1 MNKYKY
7 LLIITLVII
16 LIANYKRIYEILDR
30 AYKFINLTD
39 YSLIEK
45 THYDYDSEKLRNI
58 SIKKKTLFNIPNN
71 IFQIYI
77 NQDEIPCEI
86 IDNINFIKDKNP
98 DWKYYLITDKN
109 INTWL
114 TEINDEKF
122 VKIYNDISYSYP
134 AAKSDLLR
142 YILMKYYGGVYLD
155 IKSRCTSPL
164 NDIIEPKIML
174 FKWCVI
180 CTSILNIC
188 SGPRRTRKY
197 LNELVQWVLI
207 YPKGHFFIDTVLN
220 NIEKKYN
227 EYKKNKNLKQDIF
240 DFTGPDVYTDSIM
253 PLINDKNSIL
263 YPSFVDKDFVYTIL
277 RYNHKCY
284 SKSKHYS
291 KVKGKII
298 N

>member
-7 LLIITLVII
+7 LLIITLIII

-30 AYKFINLTD
+30 AYKFINLTN

-122 VKIYNDISYSYP
+122 VKIYNDISDSYP

-180 CTSILNIC
+180 YTSILNIC

-227 EYKKNKNLKQDIF
+227 EYKKNKNLQQDIF

-277 RYNHKCY
+277 RYSHKCY

-291 KVKGKII
+291 KLKGKII